1 MKLLLARFA
10 AIGLVG
16 HGSVAAAQAAQ
27 ATPMVPGAVQSP
39 QDVKAPKPQR
49 KHGRRPLLDE
59 ASVDGLRYRI
69 VAKWRPLA
77 PGDSRPA
84 IRIDY
89 SVFREG
95 KFVQQSNV
103 DYAGGSFVGCG
114 PTETPPKL
122 QRAEVDKR
130 FIGWVVGVE
139 CGKPSVV
146 DFHFVKLHPQ
156 DERYEAIPLQATE
169 MPTFRQKGDVVE
181 MWAVQQIAGSGG
193 SAASVYVPRVVGFDG
208 KDKLRVLAAYKLDP
222 DWKAWPP
229 HKNVK
234 GFLSYFVAGLRER
247 NVALMEKALNAEP
260 LAKET
265 AEQAKAVG
273 LPATRKGAEEL
284 ILSVKAHAK
293 TLDQFRTR

>member
-1 MKLLLARFA
+1 MKLLLASFA
-10 AIGLVG
+10 AVGLVG
-16 HGSVAAAQAAQ
+16 HGSVAAAQAA
-27 ATPMVPGAVQSP
+27 PMMPAAVKSP
-39 QDVKAPKPQR
+39 QDVKVPKPQR

-59 ASVDGLRYRI
+59 ASVDGIRYRI

-77 PGDSRPA
+77 PGDNSAA

-89 SVFREG
+89 SVFRDG

-103 DYAGGSFVGCG
+103 DYAGGTFVACG
-114 PTETPPKL
+114 AEEAPPKL
-122 QRAEVDKR
+122 KRAEVDQR

-139 CGKPSVV
+139 CGKASVV

-193 SAASVYVPRVVGFDG
+193 PAASVHVPRVVGFDG

-229 HKNVK
+229 HKSVK

-247 NVALMEKALNAEP
+247 NVALMEKALAEEP

-265 AEQAKAVG
+265 ADQAKAVG
-273 LPATRKGAEEL
+273 LPATRKDAEDL
-284 ILSVKAHAK
+284 IASVKAHAK
-293 TLDQFRTR
+293 TLDRFRTR